1 MGPSVTTYSNY
12 NMGYRIY
19 IIDGD
24 YAETTNVSLLVTA
37 IQCCF
42 RKLKLKLV
50 FVMDNNFGKLKLQL
64 ILKLFTRDQLN

>member
-37 IQCCF
+37 IQ
-42 RKLKLKLV
+42 LYLLYSV
-50 FVMDNNFGKLKLQL
+50 VLEN
-64 ILKLFTRDQLN
+64 